1 MAYRTGTSGA
11 DKLTGPVN
19 ETNILYGMAG
29 NDTLTGGDFNDLLDG
44 GTGADSLAGGLGN
57 DTYVID
63 NAGDKITEVADP
75 ASVDT
80 VRASVSYILPSNVET
95 LLLQGT
101 GNINATGNSQNNQLS
116 GNNGNNILNGG
127 GGADTMS
134 GGLGNDTYMVDNPG
148 DRVSESASAGT
159 DQVNA
164 GINYTL
170 PSNVENLVLTGSA
183 TTGTGNDLANTL
195 TGNGLANT
203 LTGAVGNDTLV
214 GNGGADLL
222 DGGLGNDTMAGGV
235 GDDQYIVDSTD
246 DVVSES
252 ANGGIDQVTA
262 SINYTL
268 SSNVENLVLTGNAVT
283 GTGNGLANSITGNA
297 LANTLFGGDGNDTL
311 IGNGGADVLN
321 GGLGDDLYHVNAN
334 TNGTIEDTIIDAG
347 GHDFLYVNLV
357 GTPTAAVTIPAG
369 IEWME
374 VNGSANVTLKG
385 SSGQESLFGNDGNNT
400 IDGGAGADFLYGG
413 LGNDTFIVDNIGD
426 RVGDPWGSGLPNSG
440 IDTVMASVNFDLL
453 AKGNDAMPIENLTLT
468 GNAVFGGGNTRDNI
482 VTGNA
487 LDNSL
492 DGYGGNDTLVGGS
505 GDDVL
510 SGGLGADVLTGGSGK
525 DIYVFH
531 VDPSGATDRVTDF
544 VIGTD
549 HFSIAGEWSYQNHVD
564 SAATIRF
571 VQSGTSAVL
580 QMDAD
585 LTGPGVTWVGIATF
599 DNQSATALNSQEA
612 TLFF

>member
-19 ETNILYGMAG
+19 ETNLLYGMAG

-44 GTGADSLAGGLGN
+44 GTGADSLAGGFGN

-75 ASVDT
+75 SSVDT

-134 GGLGNDTYMVDNPG
+134 GGLGNDTYVVDMAG
-148 DRVSESASAGT
+148 DRVSESASSGI

-164 GINYTL
+164 GISYTL
-170 PSNVENLVLTGSA
+170 PN
-183 TTGTGNDLANTL
+183 
-195 TGNGLANT
+195 
-203 LTGAVGNDTLV
+203 
-214 GNGGADLL
+214 
-222 DGGLGNDTMAGGV
+222 
-235 GDDQYIVDSTD
+235 
-246 DVVSES
+246 
-252 ANGGIDQVTA
+252 
-262 SINYTL
+262 
-268 SSNVENLVLTGNAVT
+268 NVENLVLTGNAVT

-297 LANTLFGGDGNDTL
+297 LANTLVGGDGNDTL
-311 IGNGGADVLN
+311 IGNGGTDVLN
-321 GGLGDDLYHVNAN
+321 GGLGDDIYHVNAN
-334 TNGTIEDTIIDAG
+334 ANGTLEDTIIDAG

-357 GTPTAAVTIPAG
+357 GTPAAAVTIPAG

-385 SSGQESLFGNDGNNT
+385 SSGQESLFGNAGNNT

-426 RVGDPWGSGLPNSG
+426 RVGDPWGLPNSG
-440 IDTVMASVNFDLL
+440 TDTVRASVSYDLL
-453 AKGNDAMPIENLTLT
+453 AKSTDSMSIENLTLT
-468 GNAVFGGGNTRDNI
+468 GTATIGGGNLLNN
-482 VTGNA
+482 VLTGNA
-487 LDNSL
+487 SDNTL
-492 DGYGGNDTLVGGS
+492 YGYNGNDTMIGGG

-510 SGGLGADVLTGGSGK
+510 IGGWGADILSGGAGK
-525 DIYVFH
+525 DIFVFH
-531 VDPSGATDRVTDF
+531 VDPAGATDRVTDF
-544 VIGTD
+544 NIGTD
-549 HFSIAGEWSYQNHVD
+549 HFSIAGDWSYQNHAD
-564 SAATIRF
+564 AAATIRF

-599 DNQSATALNSQEA
+599 DNQSAAALNAQEA

>member
-11 DKLTGPVN
+11 DNLTGPVN

-29 NDTLTGGDFNDLLDG
+29 NDTLTGGDLNDLLDG

-57 DTYVID
+57 DTYVVD
-63 NAGDKITEVADP
+63 NAGDKITEVANP
-75 ASVDT
+75 ASIDT
-80 VRASVSYILPSNVET
+80 VRASVSYTLPANVET

-116 GNNGNNILNGG
+116 GNSGNNILNGG

-134 GGLGNDTYMVDNPG
+134 GGLGDDTYVVENPG
-148 DRVSESASAGT
+148 DRVSEAASA
-159 DQVNA
+159 
-164 GINYTL
+164 
-170 PSNVENLVLTGSA
+170 
-183 TTGTGNDLANTL
+183 
-195 TGNGLANT
+195 
-203 LTGAVGNDTLV
+203 
-214 GNGGADLL
+214 
-222 DGGLGNDTMAGGV
+222 
-235 GDDQYIVDSTD
+235 
-246 DVVSES
+246 
-252 ANGGIDQVTA
+252 GIDQVKA
-262 SINYTL
+262 GLNYVL
-268 SSNVENLVLTGNAVT
+268 PNNIENLELTGNAVT

-297 LANTLFGGDGNDTL
+297 LANTLVGGDGNDTL

-321 GGLGDDLYHVNAN
+321 GGLGDDLYHLNAN
-334 TNGTIEDTIIDAG
+334 ANANGTLEDTIVDAG
-347 GHDFLYVNLV
+347 GHDFLYVNLA

-369 IEWME
+369 IDWME

-385 SSGQESLFGNDGNNT
+385 SSGQESLFGNTGNNT
-400 IDGGAGADFLYGG
+400 IDGGGGADFMYGG

-440 IDTVMASVNFDLL
+440 IDRVMASVNFDLL

-468 GNAVFGGGNTRDNI
+468 GNAVFGGGNTRDNVVI
-482 VTGNA
+482 GNA

-492 DGYGGNDTLVGGS
+492 NGYGGNDNLVGGI

-531 VDPSGATDRVTDF
+531 VEPSGATDRVTDF
-544 VIGTD
+544 LIGTD
-549 HFSIAGEWSYQNHVD
+549 HFSIAGDWSYQNHVD
-564 SAATIRF
+564 AAATIRF
-571 VQSGTSAVL
+571 VQSGTSAIL

-599 DNQSATALNSQEA
+599 DNQSAAALNAQEA